1 VRPLLRFVVGLVT
14 IPLVYLVL
22 AFSTLAVGG
31 SDCDRGD
38 CNFIGDAAAGGTGRW
53 LFAVGFFVAA
63 VAVGITAARSVR

>member
-1 VRPLLRFVVGLVT
+1 VKLLLRVVVALVT

-38 CNFIGDAAAGGTGRW
+38 CNFIGDAAADGTGRW
-53 LFAVGFFVAA
+53 LFALAYFVAA
-63 VAVGITAARSVR
+63 VAVGIKAARSVR